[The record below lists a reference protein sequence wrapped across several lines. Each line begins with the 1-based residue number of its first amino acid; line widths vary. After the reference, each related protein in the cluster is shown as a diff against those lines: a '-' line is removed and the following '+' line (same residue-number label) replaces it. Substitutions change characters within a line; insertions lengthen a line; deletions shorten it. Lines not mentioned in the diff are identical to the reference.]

1 MLIAWIFVIILIL
14 AVLFMPKRL
23 TFRENMIVFFSVG
36 YFAWIAHFSTG
47 LMADLYDLGST
58 KKVEF
63 DDWLMVTLVPSLI
76 SIVYLNFKK
85 RDYGFL
91 YIVIWTI
98 LSTLGEFTLV
108 QLEYMR
114 YQGWKL
120 WYSIPVYLLAYLILP
135 WYLNSIIRKV
145 NDK

>member
-1 MLIAWIFVIILIL
+1 MLIAWVFVIILIL

-36 YFAWIAHFSTG
+36 YFAWIAHLSTG

>member
-91 YIVIWTI
+91 YIVI
-98 LSTLGEFTLV
+98 
-108 QLEYMR
+108 
-114 YQGWKL
+114 
-120 WYSIPVYLLAYLILP
+120 
-135 WYLNSIIRKV
+135 
-145 NDK
+145 

>member
-36 YFAWIAHFSTG
+36 YFAWIAHLSTG